1 MVSRMFWCSAVRA
14 GRKGSECLS
23 QSESSTPER
32 LCTAL
37 SRMSK
42 MKVENEKAKQC
53 YAQRGSKVSE
63 WKGKFSKMRSVVR
76 WTRAEMVSRMSKMKI
91 ESWKLKVENWKLKI
105 ESWKLKV
112 GNEKHETLCSTA
124 IQSVG
129 VTVQNRLEAEKSLSG
144 LTVHAVHDCP

>member
-53 YAQRGSKVSE
+53 YAQRVSKVSE
-63 WKGKFSKMRSVVR
+63 MRSVVR
-76 WTRAEMVSRMSKMKI
+76 WNRAERVSGMSKMK
-91 ESWKLKVENWKLKI
+91 VENEKAKQCYAQRV
-105 ESWKLKV
+105 SKV
-112 GNEKHETLCSTA
+112 SEMR
-124 IQSVG
+124 
-129 VTVQNRLEAEKSLSG
+129 TVVRWNRAERVSG
-144 LTVHAVHDCP
+144 MFVKADVAMFLIRRFGLIILYMH